1 VVNAY
6 SYREAARILKISPA
20 RLRYW
25 QRTDLVHPS
34 VQDGS
39 ESGFA
44 FRDLA
49 RLKGVLGLIERGVP
63 LRRIRR
69 SAEDLQLHMPEVRDP
84 LSALRLW
91 DERSN
96 RVVVEHGGVLFEPGG
111 QMVLDFRGA
120 SPSASDVTSL
130 PQDSLT
136 APEWFEHGCSL
147 DADPGTQDE
156 AVEAYRRALEID
168 PAFADAHCNL
178 GTVYYNR
185 GRRPAALECFRR
197 ALKLE
202 PLHLEANF
210 NAASLLEEQR
220 AEEAALG
227 HYRTVLRV
235 DPLYVDAHVNIALLY
250 EKLGLPAK
258 ARDHW
263 RRYLQIDP
271 GGAWAEV
278 ARRHLGR

>member
-1 VVNAY
+1 MNAY
-6 SYREAARILKISPA
+6 SHREAARILKISPA

-25 QRTDLVHPS
+25 ERTDLVRPS

-49 RLKGVLGLIERGVP
+49 RLKGVLGLIEGGVP

-69 SAEDLQLHMPEVRDP
+69 SAEDLQLHMPEVQDP

-96 RVVVEHGGVLFEPGG
+96 RVVVEHRGVLFEPGG
-111 QMVLDFRGA
+111 QMVLDFRGVA
-120 SPSASDVTSL
+120 PSASEVASL
-130 PQDSLT
+130 PQDSLS
-136 APEWFEHGCSL
+136 ASEWFEHGCSL
-147 DADPGTQDE
+147 DADAATQEE
-156 AVEAYRRALEID
+156 AIEAYRRALEID
-168 PAFADAHCNL
+168 PGFADAHCNL

-185 GRRPAALECFRR
+185 GRRPEALECFRR
-197 ALKLE
+197 ALELD

-220 AEEAALG
+220 AEDAALG

-250 EKLGLPAK
+250 EKIGLRAK
-258 ARDHW
+258 ARHHW

-271 GGAWAEV
+271 AGAWAEV
-278 ARRHLGR
+278 ARRHLSG